1 MTDTKM
7 DALQNSVYV
16 LKNTLSKYANK
27 LAEDDDNSKTSVA
40 EVIYNVLLQMSKQEN
55 DTEETKNL
63 RAAFKG
69 VPLSLH
75 VQALKSFIN
84 SFYISYHLGS
94 QVQPSDKKTET
105 ITNELMATTDNFFD
119 QTGKVL
125 SPFEAIYLTIDSYIQ
140 QDTLRNAKRRE
151 EASLFIGDIKA
162 QRRILV
168 DYLNRYERQYGATLR
183 EANKEYE
190 KN

>member
-84 SFYISYHLGS
+84 SFYISNHLGS

-125 SPFEAIYLTIDSYIQ
+125 SPFEAIYLTIDYYIQ
-140 QDTLRNAKRRE
+140 QDTLRNAKRRK

>member
-84 SFYISYHLGS
+84 SFYISNHLGS

-125 SPFEAIYLTIDSYIQ
+125 SPFEAIYLTIDSYVQ

>member
-1 MTDTKM
+1 
-7 DALQNSVYV
+7 
-16 LKNTLSKYANK
+16 
-27 LAEDDDNSKTSVA
+27 
-40 EVIYNVLLQMSKQEN
+40 
-55 DTEETKNL
+55 
-63 RAAFKG
+63 
-69 VPLSLH
+69 
-75 VQALKSFIN
+75 
-84 SFYISYHLGS
+84 
-94 QVQPSDKKTET
+94 
-105 ITNELMATTDNFFD
+105 MATTDNFFD

-125 SPFEAIYLTIDSYIQ
+125 SPFEAIYLTIDSYVQ

>member
-1 MTDTKM
+1 MTDKKM

-16 LKNTLSKYANK
+16 LKNTLSEFANK
-27 LAEDDDNSKTSVA
+27 LAEDDDNSKTSVV

-63 RAAFKG
+63 RSAFKG

-84 SFYISYHLGS
+84 SFYISNHLGS
-94 QVQPSDKKTET
+94 QVQPGDKRTET

-125 SPFEAIYLTIDSYIQ
+125 SPFEAIYLTIDSYVQ
-140 QDTLRNAKRRE
+140 QDTLRNAKRRD

-183 EANKEYE
+183 KESQAYE

>member
-55 DTEETKNL
+55 DTEETINL

-84 SFYISYHLGS
+84 SFYISNHLGS

-140 QDTLRNAKRRE
+140 QDTLRNAKRRK

>member
-84 SFYISYHLGS
+84 SFYISNHLGS

-140 QDTLRNAKRRE
+140 QDTLRNAKRRK

>member
-27 LAEDDDNSKTSVA
+27 LAEDDGNKTSVV

-84 SFYISYHLGS
+84 SFYISNHIGS

-125 SPFEAIYLTIDSYIQ
+125 SPFEAIYLTIDSYVQ

>member
-84 SFYISYHLGS
+84 SFYISNHLGS

-140 QDTLRNAKRRE
+140 QDTLRNTKRRK

>member
-84 SFYISYHLGS
+84 SFYISNHLGS

-140 QDTLRNAKRRE
+140 QDTLRNAKRRK

-162 QRRILV
+162 QRRVLV

>member
-1 MTDTKM
+1 MTDKKM

-16 LKNTLSKYANK
+16 LKNTLSEYAKK
-27 LAEDDDNSKTSVA
+27 LAEDDGNNKTSVV

-55 DTEETKNL
+55 DTEETKKL
-63 RAAFKG
+63 RSAFKG
-69 VPLSLH
+69 IPLILH
-75 VQALKSFIN
+75 IQALKSFIN
-84 SFYISYHLGS
+84 SFYISNHLGT
-94 QVQPSDKKTET
+94 QIQPNDQNTEA

-125 SPFEAIYLTIDSYIQ
+125 SPFEVIYLTIDSYVKQ
-140 QDTLRNAKRRE
+140 ETLKNPKRKD

-168 DYLNRYERQYGATLR
+168 DYLNRYEHQYGAALR
-183 EANKEYE
+183 EANKANE

>member
-27 LAEDDDNSKTSVA
+27 LAEDDGNKTSVV

-55 DTEETKNL
+55 DTVETKNL

-84 SFYISYHLGS
+84 SFYI
-94 QVQPSDKKTET
+94 
-105 ITNELMATTDNFFD
+105 
-119 QTGKVL
+119 
-125 SPFEAIYLTIDSYIQ
+125 
-140 QDTLRNAKRRE
+140 
-151 EASLFIGDIKA
+151 
-162 QRRILV
+162 IL
-168 DYLNRYERQYGATLR
+168 
-183 EANKEYE
+183 
-190 KN
+190 